1 MEKFVGKYK
10 LSKWT
15 PEEIENLIFI
25 TVIVF
30 VLKKKL
36 SAKKTQ
42 AHKEDT
48 TRKENYEPISLI
60 NTKSKILNK
69 ILSN

>member
-1 MEKFVGKYK
+1 MEKHLV
-10 LSKWT
+10 
-15 PEEIENLIFI
+15 FI

-30 VLKKKL
+30 VLKKL

-48 TRKENYEPISLI
+48 TGRKIMSQPL
-60 NTKSKILNK
+60 L
-69 ILSN
+69 

>member
-1 MEKFVGKYK
+1 MDTRRNRKSYMYYSNCFCV
-10 LSKWT
+10 
-15 PEEIENLIFI
+15 
-25 TVIVF
+25 
-30 VLKKKL
+30 KKNL

-60 NTKSKILNK
+60 NTKAKILNK

>member
-1 MEKFVGKYK
+1 MEKHLV
-10 LSKWT
+10 
-15 PEEIENLIFI
+15 FI

-30 VLKKKL
+30 VLKKL

-42 AHKEDT
+42 AHKEDA

-60 NTKSKILNK
+60 NTKAKILNK
-69 ILSN
+69 ILAN